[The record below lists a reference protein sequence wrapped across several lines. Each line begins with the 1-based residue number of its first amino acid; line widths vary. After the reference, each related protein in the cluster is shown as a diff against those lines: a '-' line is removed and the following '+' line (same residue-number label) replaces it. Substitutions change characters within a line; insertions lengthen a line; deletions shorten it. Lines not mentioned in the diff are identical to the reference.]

1 VAASKVYSK
10 IAIRKMK
17 APLKPK
23 RVFVSPLRENVNK
36 SLFKHPVFN
45 DVAQYLSWAESG
57 EWPSIESLNSSSATL
72 VHAYTGMPL
81 TFERQTPELVA
92 DGMHYEQ
99 RIYQTGKIATR
110 ENNWHDLF
118 NAMMW
123 LKYPRIKSALNS
135 RQWNDVRL
143 NGLKTRTPG
152 QCAMTLFDE
161 AGAIV
166 TMPDEMLECWKL
178 HDWHG
183 LFIEHADAWRSG
195 RAAVAVF
202 GHALLDHALVTETLL
217 VAKCIVLEDKTDLP
231 SSLDGIADAIHS
243 ENRLLAN
250 KELRT
255 LPLCGIPGWHS
266 AGDSAEFVKTAAC
279 FSPLSAR
286 KKSLIQ

>member
-1 VAASKVYSK
+1 
-10 IAIRKMK
+10 MK
-17 APLKPK
+17 APAKAK
-23 RVFVSPLRENVNK
+23 RVFISPAREDVNK
-36 SLFKHPVFN
+36 SIFRHPVFN
-45 DVAQYLSWAESG
+45 DVAESLPWAES
-57 EWPSIESLNSSSATL
+57 EQWPTVESLNLSSERL
-72 VHAYTGMPL
+72 LHAYTGAPL
-81 TFERQTPELVA
+81 VFEKQTADLVL

-99 RIYQTGKIATR
+99 RIYQSGRIATR

-123 LKYPRIKSALNS
+123 LRYPRIKSALNV
-135 RQWNDVRL
+135 RQWNDVRQH
-143 NGLKTRTPG
+143 GLKTRTPG

-166 TMPDEMLECWKL
+166 TMPAGMLECWKR

-217 VAKCIVLEDKTDLP
+217 VAKCIVLEDEADLP
-231 SSLDGIADAIHS
+231 SSVDA
-243 ENRLLAN
+243 LAN
-250 KELRT
+250 AIQSEKILRANSELRT

-266 AGDSAEFVKTAAC
+266 ATDSAEFVNTAAC

-286 KKSLIQ
+286 KKALAN

>member
-1 VAASKVYSK
+1 
-10 IAIRKMK
+10 MK

-23 RVFVSPLRENVNK
+23 RVFISPARENVNK
-36 SLFKHPVFN
+36 SIFKHPVFK
-45 DVAQYLSWAESG
+45 DVAEYLAWAESA
-57 EWPSIESLNSSSATL
+57 EWPSVESLNSCSGTL
-72 VHAYTGMPL
+72 VHSYTSMQL
-81 TFERQTPELVA
+81 AFERQTAELLN

-99 RIYQTGKIATR
+99 RIHQRGLIATR

-123 LKYPRIKSALNS
+123 LRYPKIKSALNA
-135 RQWNDVRL
+135 RQWGDIERH
-143 NGLKTRTPG
+143 GLKTRTPS

-183 LFIEHADAWRSG
+183 LFIDHADTWLSG
-195 RAAVAVF
+195 RARVAVF
-202 GHALLDHALVTETLL
+202 GHAFLDHALVTETLL
-217 VAKCIVLEDKTDLP
+217 VAKCIVLEDKADLWL
-231 SSLDGIADAIHS
+231 SLDGIADAIYS
-243 ENRLLAN
+243 EKRLLAN

-266 AGDSAEFVKTAAC
+266 ASDSAEFVRTAAC

-286 KKSLIQ
+286 KKA